1 MTNSQKHA
9 LRLSELRERLNEI
22 GGLEGDD
29 YSDEIRAEE
38 SKLQTEHR
46 ETERRYR
53 SALIAEDAETR
64 AAAEQF
70 GDDGKLRE
78 LESRASLGSIFDA
91 VVNGRATDGA
101 EAELQKHHGIGE
113 NQIPLGLI
121 APPAVET
128 RRAETLRGEQIEHRA
143 VTPAPADTGAT
154 QAPILPAV
162 FPGSV
167 AAFLGVDMPSV
178 AVGDAVY
185 PVLTSR
191 ATVGGP
197 HKDSSEVAETTGAF
211 TADVLSPA
219 RLQASFTYRRTD
231 AARFAGMSEALR
243 ANLNDALSD
252 ALDAQVIAG
261 ANGLLG
267 AGVLSDNAAAAV
279 ATFATY
285 RSMIYG
291 RIDGR
296 FASVAGDIRA
306 VVGSGVYS
314 HAAGVYRGNNADDS
328 ALDSLMRVSGGVRV
342 SAHVPAVANKKQNAI
357 LRRGLRR
364 DMVAPIWQGVTLI
377 RDEVTAA
384 KKGEIVLTAVM
395 LHAVKLLRA
404 DGFHKQE
411 LQVAA

>member
-1 MTNSQKHA
+1 M
-9 LRLSELRERLNEI
+9 ERLTTEYRDV
-22 GGLEGDD
+22 ETQH
-29 YSDEIRAEE
+29 RA
-38 SKLQTEHR
+38 
-46 ETERRYR
+46 
-53 SALIAEDAETR
+53 AIVAEDAETR
-64 AAAEQF
+64 AAAGQF
-70 GDDGKLRE
+70 GDDAKLRE

-101 EAELQKHHGIGE
+101 ERELQQHYEIGE
-113 NQIPLGLI
+113 NQVPLSLI
-121 APPAVET
+121 RPPAVET
-128 RRAETLRGEQIEHRA
+128 RAAVEEHRA
-143 VTPAPADTGAT
+143 VTPAPSDVGAT
-154 QAPILPAV
+154 QAPIIPAV

-197 HKDSSEVAETTGAF
+197 HTDSTEVAETTGAF

-231 AARFAGMSEALR
+231 AARFRGMSEALR
-243 ANLNDALSD
+243 QNLNDALSD

-267 AGVLSDNAAAAV
+267 ANVLTANAASAV

-285 RSMIYG
+285 RSELVYS

-296 FASVAGDIRA
+296 YASVAGDIRA
-306 VVGSGVYS
+306 VMGGAVYA

-342 SAHVPAVANKKQNAI
+342 SAHVPAAANSKQNVI
-357 LRRGLRR
+357 VRRGSRR
-364 DMVAPIWQGVTLI
+364 DMVTPVWEGVTLI

-384 KKGEIVLTAVM
+384 KKGEIVLTAIM
-395 LHAVKLLRA
+395 LFAVKLLRA
-404 DGFHKQE
+404 DGFHRQE
-411 LQVAA
+411 IQVA